1 MKRKLLLIGTALILV
16 VGTILTLAVSSLA
29 ATVNITANNSP
40 LPVVQTMVQS
50 GGSGITNTVKL
61 KYSTGSNP
69 PFTHVY
75 PKWYRSNPQKKN
87 GTITAGDVSYVD
99 ATGTSGKI
107 RIAIHF
113 IDAGTWDSYF
123 TDLNMVVNL
132 RSGQSGSWTQ
142 AIDLDGNVNAT
153 GTLTLDTGDLS
164 FILAGGTHYD
174 ISIDSGTFTLQNMA
188 TDPSTLPFAK
198 FYVSA
203 DPVTG
208 F

>member
-1 MKRKLLLIGTALILV
+1 MKKKRLLIGLALILAA
-16 VGTILTLAVSSLA
+16 GTIITFAASSLA
-29 ATVNITANNSP
+29 ARLNINANPDSP
-40 LPVVQTMVQS
+40 PVVQTMVQA

-61 KYSTGSNP
+61 KYSTGPNP

-75 PKWYRSNPQKKN
+75 PKWYRQNPNKKD

-99 ATGTSGKI
+99 ATGVSGNIKV
-107 RIAIHF
+107 AI
-113 IDAGTWDSYF
+113 YF
-123 TDLNMVVNL
+123 TDAGPWDTLFTTLDMIVNV
-132 RSGQSGSWTQ
+132 RSGQSGTWTQ

-174 ISIDSGTFTLQNMA
+174 ISIDSGDWSLKDQA
-188 TDPSTLPFAK
+188 TDPTLLPFTK
-198 FYVSA
+198 FYVRA